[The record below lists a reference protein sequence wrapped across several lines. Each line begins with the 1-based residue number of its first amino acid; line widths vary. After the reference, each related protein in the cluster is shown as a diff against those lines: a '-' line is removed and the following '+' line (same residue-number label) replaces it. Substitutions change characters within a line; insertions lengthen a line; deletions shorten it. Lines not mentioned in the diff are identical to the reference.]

1 MVVTQ
6 PILPKDLPTKCLQLG
21 YSSRRPMH
29 HSQDRDIQVVQA
41 PLEEGAVAVL
51 QHMEAEIIR
60 GTL

>member
-1 MVVTQ
+1 
-6 PILPKDLPTKCLQLG
+6 
-21 YSSRRPMH
+21 MH

>member
-1 MVVTQ
+1 
-6 PILPKDLPTKCLQLG
+6 
-21 YSSRRPMH
+21 MH

-51 QHMEAEIIR
+51 PHMEAEIIR